1 MVLFGSMRFCATL
14 FVIATIGLVSC
25 PPSWAA
31 STEGAAA
38 GMSGVHAAAINKA
51 LDPSSASRRSMGQ
64 DANPFQDLDRKFQED
79 RRKINAVITIC
90 RC

>member
-1 MVLFGSMRFCATL
+1 MRFYATL
-14 FVIATIGLVSC
+14 FAIATIGLMSC

-31 STEGAAA
+31 STERTAA
-38 GMSGVHAAAINKA
+38 GTSVVTRAANSKTV
-51 LDPSSASRRSMGQ
+51 DPSSASTRSVQ
-64 DANPFQDLDRKFQED
+64 DANPFQDLDRKFYED